1 MQKAIIISTTSSN
14 QKLLSYDQLE
24 NNVPG
29 KELKYLGRQTQYW
42 SLSTRVLIVRYP

>member
-14 QKLLSYDQLE
+14 QNLLSYDQLE

-29 KELKYLGRQTQYW
+29 KELKYIGRQTQYC
-42 SLSTRVLIVRYP
+42 SLSTRALLARYP